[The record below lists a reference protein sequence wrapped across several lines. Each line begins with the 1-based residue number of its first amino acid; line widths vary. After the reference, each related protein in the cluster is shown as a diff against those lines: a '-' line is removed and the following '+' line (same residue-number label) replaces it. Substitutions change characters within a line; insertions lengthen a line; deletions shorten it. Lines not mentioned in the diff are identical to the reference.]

1 MAPEQKT
8 WQSMQAAK
16 LLLSQPESLAGLSLS
31 YTEYPSF
38 RNILKHARLKGKD
51 SICEGL
57 AVRQVTGLPAP
68 PSAVIPDGTVDGR
81 STFRRQDNLAYGR
94 IASDYQV
101 FVRLNGKVHARK
113 QAGDSSKSGA
123 GRRYRLRRSGRG
135 RRFGNLTGHPLG
147 RAQIAGNHRLP

>member
-1 MAPEQKT
+1 MYTTSNPVSMAPEQKT

-31 YTEYPSF
+31 YTDHPSF

-68 PSAVIPDGTVDGR
+68 PSAVIRMEKKEQRQEESVRPDTARPPVR
-81 STFRRQDNLAYGR
+81 PAFAQSLSLA
-94 IASDYQV
+94 
-101 FVRLNGKVHARK
+101 
-113 QAGDSSKSGA
+113 
-123 GRRYRLRRSGRG
+123 
-135 RRFGNLTGHPLG
+135 
-147 RAQIAGNHRLP
+147 